1 MYHMSFDIMVYLVY
15 PAIVAI
21 YCCQCSTKI
30 GPFLQDAKEI
40 LRDIEKYSNSL
51 TICSSKFE
59 LLSKNLCDDLSRA
72 SKLKHR

>member
-21 YCCQCSTKI
+21 YCCQCSSKI
-30 GPFLQDAKEI
+30 SPFLQDAKEI
-40 LRDIEKYSNSL
+40 LRDIEKYANSL
-51 TICSSKFE
+51 TTSKFE
-59 LLSKNLCDDLSRA
+59 LLSKNFCDDLSRA